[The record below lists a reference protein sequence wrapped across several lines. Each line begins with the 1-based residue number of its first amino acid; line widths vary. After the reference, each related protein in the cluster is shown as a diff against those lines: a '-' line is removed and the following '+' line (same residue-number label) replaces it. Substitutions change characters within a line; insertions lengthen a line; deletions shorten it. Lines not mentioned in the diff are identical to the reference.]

1 MDHPQSVLLGR
12 VVQSNISL
20 GDAYVNNSER
30 PKLVPRWTYLQ
41 QAVNVLFDSKTATS
55 ESLYFSFSM
64 LMCCLIAKRP
74 PVSLF
79 IFLFLCSSAML
90 L

>member
-55 ESLYFSFSM
+55 ESLFFFFYVNVLFDSKTATSKSLYFSFSM
-64 LMCCLIAKRP
+64 
-74 PVSLF
+74 
-79 IFLFLCSSAML
+79 
-90 L
+90 